1 MGNTAYSLNGVDW
14 IPLPVGPRFGLT
26 PGVEEVNLVLTTERG
41 VRWKRRQ
48 FDRDKW
54 TIPFRFTEVQKA
66 DFRALHDAVDGEL
79 TPFYFTLDY
88 TLSPIEAIYVT
99 KEPGFLPVMLQQPAD
114 LPVYDYQLILTGEID
129 PSTVE
134 A

>member
-26 PGVEEVNLVLTTERG
+26 PGTEEVNLELTTERG
-41 VRWKRRQ
+41 VRWIRRQ
-48 FDRDKW
+48 FERDKW
-54 TIPFRFTEVQKA
+54 NVPFRFTEEMLPEFQA
-66 DFRALHDAVDGEL
+66 MHDAVDGQL

-88 TLSPIEAIYVT
+88 TNSPVDAVYARKEA
-99 KEPGFLPVMLQQPAD
+99 GFMPQQLAQAAD
-114 LPVYDYQLILTGEID
+114 LPIYDYVLILTGEVD
-129 PSTVE
+129 PATVL